1 MVRCGWRTSKL
12 APVCGPK
19 SLFARLALTPGG
31 RACCSRDVHQCYGA
45 VKAEVWI
52 ARVQLCQSV
61 QPLCH
66 AVPPL
71 ATGCPP
77 VAQHVPVGEF
87 AVLLGDEY
95 RVLYGIS
102 TAMARIYMYDAPVFV
117 MVLMVLVMRYVG
129 VPSEGAWRLRMPA

>member
-1 MVRCGWRTSKL
+1 MFFCGWRTSKL

-31 RACCSRDVHQCYGA
+31 RAGCSGDVHQCYGA
-45 VKAEVWI
+45 VKTEVWI
-52 ARVQLCQSV
+52 ARDQLCQSV

-66 AVPPL
+66 ALPPL
-71 ATGCPP
+71 ATSCPP

-95 RVLYGIS
+95 RGLYDFS
-102 TAMARIYMYDAPVFV
+102 NAMARVCNAPVFV
-117 MVLMVLVMRYVG
+117 PVVVVLVMRYVG
-129 VPSEGAWRLRMPA
+129 VPSEGAWRL